1 MADGQ
6 GARRPS
12 RLSNLREIL
21 PMIPCSCNR
30 YCNISSLYLRAF
42 LRRACAY
49 TIDTCAG
56 ASCVAQLR
64 DHLLPAVLAYRS
76 RKALFKKVAHDP
88 IVHEA

>member
-1 MADGQ
+1 MDAIATS
-6 GARRPS
+6 ARFS
-12 RLSNLREIL
+12 LT
-21 PMIPCSCNR
+21 
-30 YCNISSLYLRAF
+30 LYLRAF

-64 DHLLPAVLAYRS
+64 DHLLPAAILAYRS